1 METNNNNTT
10 TNNTNANKMII
21 KVGMDVH
28 LDIFRV
34 CMMERTLVENRLLK
48 RGEMDPKPKLVVD
61 FVKGVLKDLG
71 LKKSDCV
78 IELGYEAG
86 CFGYS
91 LYWEFKKLKYD
102 CVILAPTSLT
112 QPKGIRQKNDVR
124 DAERIANDMCNRTC
138 SYVHVP
144 SKQDAAVN
152 DFLALRQDA
161 AEEVKRIKQQLNAF
175 TVRQGFHYTKTKW
188 TGPHYK
194 WLNELKIQGIE
205 REVLD
210 GYLTRLTIA
219 QGQVDEYDRRIKEL
233 AELDEYKDDVSNL
246 QCFLGVRDLTAL
258 SLKTGL
264 SDCFRFPTANH
275 LAGYLGLVPRE
286 NSSGLTP
293 TLGSITK
300 AGNVRLRTLLIEAA
314 AGICKGRVG
323 YKSKDL
329 KARQSK
335 CSPEVVA
342 YADRA
347 NIRLRQKYYDMI
359 RRGVKRNVAVV
370 AVARELACFIWG
382 MMTGN
387 IAPRAPKGTQV
398 PKAS

>member
-1 METNNNNTT
+1 METNNTTNTT
-10 TNNTNANKMII
+10 NAKRII
-21 KVGMDVH
+21 MLGMDVH
-28 LDIFRV
+28 LEIFRV
-34 CMMERTLVENRLLK
+34 CLKERTLGENRLLK
-48 RGEMDPKPKLVVD
+48 RGEMAPQAKLVVD
-61 FVKGVLKDLG
+61 FVKGVLKDLK

-78 IELGYEAG
+78 ITFGYEAG
-86 CFGYS
+86 CFGYT

-112 QPKGIRQKNDVR
+112 QPKGVRQKNDVR
-124 DAERIANDMCNRTC
+124 DAERIADDMCNRTC

-144 SKQDAAVN
+144 SKQDEAVN

-161 AEEVKRIKQQLNAF
+161 AEEVKRTKQQVNAF
-175 TVRQGFHYTKTKW
+175 VVRKGFAYTKTKW
-188 TGPHYK
+188 TGPHFD
-194 WLNELKIQGIE
+194 WLMGLKLADLE

-210 GYLTRLTIA
+210 GYLNRLTIA
-219 QGQVDEYDRRIKEL
+219 QNQVDEYDRRIKEL
-233 AELDEYKDDVSNL
+233 AALDEYKDDVSNL
-246 QCFLGVRDLTAL
+246 QCFLGIRTLTAL
-258 SLKTGL
+258 SLKTTLG
-264 SDCFRFPTANH
+264 DCFRFPTANH

-286 NSSGLTP
+286 NSSGLNP

-300 AGNVRLRTLLIEAA
+300 AGNVRLRTLLVEAA
-314 AGICKGRVG
+314 AGICRGKVG

-329 KARQSK
+329 KERQSK
-335 CSPEVVA
+335 CSAEVVA

-347 NIRLRQKYYDMI
+347 NQRLRQRYYNMI

-370 AVARELACFIWG
+370 AIARELACFIWG

-398 PKAS
+398 PKTA